1 MKLLR
6 VVLVSM
12 LMAAPIKASLAAGV
26 DDYSKTFAEFRN
38 IALTQPYFDH
48 AYGYAVFPVVGK
60 GGMVLGGAFGNGQV
74 YRNDKV
80 TGHVSLVSL
89 SVGLQMGGEAYSE
102 VVFFEDKRAYD
113 EFTRGS
119 FEIDAKASAVAI
131 TAGVQAEAGTTGI
144 TAGASAGPKT
154 QVQGE
159 TRYVKGLA
167 VFAHIKS
174 GLMFEAA
181 VAGQKFNFQSL

>member
-6 VVLVSM
+6 VLLVSV
-12 LMAAPIKASLAAGV
+12 LAIAPIKASLAAGV
-26 DDYSKTFAEFRN
+26 DDYSKTFAEFRSV
-38 IALTQPYFDH
+38 ALTQPYFDH

-60 GGMVLGGAFGNGQV
+60 GGMVLGGAFGKGQV

-80 TGHVSLVSL
+80 TGHVSLMSL

-102 VVFFEDKRAYD
+102 VIFFEDKRAYD

-154 QVQGE
+154 QVQGVA
-159 TRYVKGLA
+159 RYVKGLA
-167 VFAHIKS
+167 VFAHIK
-174 GLMFEAA
+174 GGFMFEAA
-181 VAGQKFNFQSL
+181 VGGQKFNFQPL